1 VRKTIKK
8 LTQKEQQR
16 VVVVVTIQSQIDEKL

>member
-16 VVVVVTIQSQIDEKL
+16 VVVVTIQSQVDEKL